1 MIQKFPDNKSLIC
14 YPGNSHQI
22 WIKRIFSIQSFE
34 RICLLN
40 IFKSL
45 TTSWGTRPPV
55 QKETKWKKDIRRL
68 IHKFYPKMNGSCLG
82 VQLHWHPIRFK
93 ISWVLQLSHRFH
105 RTMLVKI
112 SPPQALT
119 STPIVPITVSNEP
132 PSGKGSQGI
141 SSSQNFSF
149 LSDILSSLLSSW
161 QGGELVKG
169 GIYNFSFGWTNQWI
183 EYGPEVC
190 WKYRTRALEI
200 SSCSTPTNICLV
212 SAPSVQ
218 RSGLEM

>member
-55 QKETKWKKDIRRL
+55 QKETKWKKDIKRL

-105 RTMLVKI
+105 RTMLVKFHLPRHWLQHL
-112 SPPQALT
+112 SCLSLFRMNPQA
-119 STPIVPITVSNEP
+119 
-132 PSGKGSQGI
+132 GK
-141 SSSQNFSF
+141 
-149 LSDILSSLLSSW
+149 
-161 QGGELVKG
+161 EVKG
-169 GIYNFSFGWTNQWI
+169 LVLPRIFHFCQIFYHLSFPHGREESWLKVVSIILVLGEQTNGLSMAQKSAGST
-183 EYGPEVC
+183 EHEL
-190 WKYRTRALEI
+190 WKSAAALHPQT
-200 SSCSTPTNICLV
+200 SVWSLHPPC
-212 SAPSVQ
+212 SVQ
-218 RSGLEM
+218 D